1 MRTGLRR
8 VSAALILL
16 AASPGAAVRA
26 ADAEP
31 GTVWVE
37 NQSQP
42 TGCAEFD
49 NVYYTLS
56 DQRVRAFQIDVSAPV
71 YLDDLKADDTAP
83 NFANCEA
90 MKEDP
95 KNKFTPKQ
103 VTLYDDGETR
113 IVGHTYA
120 ESWRAKGAEVVVGDT
135 DESDLHLV
143 QLFEKVDGKFIEYL
157 VVYPFDGY
165 WRAKP
170 LPPERFPNA
179 AYGTSFLIGP
189 VETQHR
195 PIVDISRLEID
206 PKAKLFRMKFVRGGS
221 AELKVSA
228 VDRRHVTLDVLVEGL
243 PKADP
248 PAPFAAIRSM
258 FVSPTNADAARVNWR
273 TAAGLYNAPIMEF
286 KGANASEVRFDRI
299 ELSRHNTSAPDVTFR
314 NFVSAL
320 GSAK

>member
-1 MRTGLRR
+1 MKNRSWG
-8 VSAALILL
+8 LL
-16 AASPGAAVRA
+16 AALVLASALPGAGVRA

-31 GTVWVE
+31 GTAWVE
-37 NQSQP
+37 NHSEP
-42 TGCAEFD
+42 TDCAEFD

-71 YLDDLKADDTAP
+71 YLNDLKTDDTAP

-90 MKEDP
+90 MKDDP

-113 IVGHTYA
+113 VVGHTYA
-120 ESWRAKGAEVVVGDT
+120 ESWRPKGAEVVVGEKA
-135 DESDLHLV
+135 ESDLHLV

-170 LPPERFPNA
+170 LPPERFPDA
-179 AYGTSFLIGP
+179 AYGTSFLVGP

-206 PKAKLFRMKFVRGGS
+206 PKAKLFRMTFARGGS
-221 AELKVSA
+221 AELKVSS
-228 VDRRHVTLDVLVEGL
+228 VDRSRVLLDVLLEG
-243 PKADP
+243 PKVSP

-273 TAAGLYNAPIMEF
+273 TTAGLYNAPIMEF

-314 NFVSAL
+314 NFVTAL
-320 GSAK
+320 GK